1 MLSHNPLIF
10 CDMAKIISRVK
21 EFATSERVKNVTK
34 GILKGAAVVAGIVV
48 AYKVG
53 ESAGK
58 HSQME
63 QINNALGDIACSKYG
78 KHCGV
83 NEVDIYDALNS
94 WIKPD
99 DVLNFVKDKI
109 S

>member
-1 MLSHNPLIF
+1 
-10 CDMAKIISRVK
+10 MAKIISRVK
-21 EFATSERVKNVTK
+21 EFATSERVKNFTK
-34 GILKGAAVVAGIVV
+34 GFLKGAAVGVGIIV
-48 AYKVG
+48 AYKAG
-53 ESAGK
+53 ESCGK

-63 QINNALGDIACSKYG
+63 SINNALGDIASSKYG

-83 NEVDIYDALNS
+83 DEVDVYDALNS

>member
-1 MLSHNPLIF
+1 
-10 CDMAKIISRVK
+10 MAKIISRVK
-21 EFATSERVKNVTK
+21 EFAKSEQVKNFTK
-34 GILKGAAVVAGIVV
+34 GILKGTALVASIII

-53 ESAGK
+53 QSSGK

-63 QINNALGDIACSKYG
+63 QINNALGDIACSGYG
-78 KHCGV
+78 KHCGIDG
-83 NEVDIYDALNS
+83 VDIYEVLNL

-99 DVLNFVKDKI
+99 DVLNFVRDKI